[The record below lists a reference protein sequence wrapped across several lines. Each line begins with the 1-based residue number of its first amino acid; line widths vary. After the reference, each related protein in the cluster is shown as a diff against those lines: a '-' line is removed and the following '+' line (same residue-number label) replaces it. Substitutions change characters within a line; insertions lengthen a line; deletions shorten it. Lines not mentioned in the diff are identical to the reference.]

1 MAKYEAPYDD
11 TLDLYNQL
19 IDRAGLTNYL
29 NITILADNKQKKIF
43 IVKKCTELEK
53 FKTGDDVNII
63 INQTLLDQL
72 QPDQIQIVMEESL
85 AGIHYNTETDKL
97 EMTNPDVITYSG
109 VLAKYGF
116 EKWNV
121 MRESIITLQQAEK
134 QQEDETEAITK

>member
-19 IDRAGLTNYL
+19 IEKAGLSNYL

-43 IVKKCTELEK
+43 TVKRCSESEK
-53 FKTGDDVNII
+53 FKTGDDLNIV

-72 QPDQIQIVMEESL
+72 QPEQIQIVMEESL
-85 AGIHYNTETDKL
+85 AGVHYNTEKDKL
-97 EMTNPDVITYSG
+97 ELTTPDVITFSG

-116 EKWNV
+116 DKWNV

-134 QQEDETEAITK
+134 QTEDETEAITK

>member
-19 IDRAGLTNYL
+19 IEKAGLSNYL

-43 IVKKCTELEK
+43 TVKRCSESEK
-53 FKTGDDVNII
+53 FKTGDDLNIV

-72 QPDQIQIVMEESL
+72 QPEQIQIVMEESL
-85 AGIHYNTETDKL
+85 AGVHYNTEKDKL
-97 EMTNPDVITYSG
+97 EITTPDVITFSG

-116 EKWNV
+116 DKWNV

-134 QQEDETEAITK
+134 QTEDETEAITK

>member
-85 AGIHYNTETDKL
+85 AGIHYNTEKDKL

>member
-43 IVKKCTELEK
+43 VVKRCTELEK

-63 INQTLLDQL
+63 INQILLDQL
-72 QPDQIQIVMEESL
+72 
-85 AGIHYNTETDKL
+85 
-97 EMTNPDVITYSG
+97 
-109 VLAKYGF
+109 
-116 EKWNV
+116 
-121 MRESIITLQQAEK
+121 
-134 QQEDETEAITK
+134 